1 MNWLKKIVV
10 LALVAVWPLAMN
22 HCQLETVPG
31 LTFLHVSG
39 HSEGKGD
46 CGADGCPT
54 VESGSYRAEDGQAPQ
69 AIVLASL
76 DIRPKEQLL
85 PVPPPAEI
93 IPYCLTAAP
102 PEFPASRQFVF
113 RTASPPRAPSFAS

>member
-1 MNWLKKIVV
+1 MA

-22 HCQLETVPG
+22 HCKLETVPG
-31 LTFLHVSG
+31 LTFLHTAD
-39 HSEGKGD
+39 HSESQGG

-54 VESGSYRAEDGQAPQ
+54 VESGSYRAEDSQAAQ

-76 DIRPKEQLL
+76 DIRPTERLL
-85 PVPPPAEI
+85 PEPPPAEI
-93 IPYCLTAAP
+93 ISYHLTAAP

-113 RTASPPRAPSFAS
+113 RTASPPRAPSLAS